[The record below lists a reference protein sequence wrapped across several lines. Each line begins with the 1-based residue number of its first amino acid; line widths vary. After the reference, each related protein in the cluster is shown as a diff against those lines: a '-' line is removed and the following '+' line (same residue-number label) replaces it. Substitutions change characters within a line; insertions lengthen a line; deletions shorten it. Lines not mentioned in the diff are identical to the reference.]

1 MWWPNHE
8 NHNENRTGP
17 KDVAAVR
24 SMLGDVATAYPS
36 AVGRKTFARVFND
49 NIVQRELTA
58 LATRDDAALFLWK
71 GALWSS

>member
-1 MWWPNHE
+1 M
-8 NHNENRTGP
+8 
-17 KDVAAVR
+17 R